1 MGDRHARERLAK
13 RQACKRNNR
22 WETGMQET
30 GLVAYRYA
38 RDMTGGRQACK
49 RQDRWEAE
57 QD

>member
-1 MGDRHARERLAK
+1 
-13 RQACKRNNR
+13 
-22 WETGMQET
+22 MQET